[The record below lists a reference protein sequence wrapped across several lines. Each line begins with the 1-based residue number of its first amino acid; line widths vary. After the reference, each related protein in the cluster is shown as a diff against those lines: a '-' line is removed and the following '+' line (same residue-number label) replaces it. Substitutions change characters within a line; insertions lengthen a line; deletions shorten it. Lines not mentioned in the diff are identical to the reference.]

1 MTLLPANHLPHH
13 VGTPTNFHV
22 SPRLRQGPPAMAQ
35 PVHWLAREA
44 ADDDRM
50 GIAETAAA
58 RASRG
63 GVGHHYIPSFYMPIS
78 DHSRKADQT
87 AYYRRPCILVKQPN
101 NWAGAGISTGDIV
114 RAPAIDHASATLAT
128 QFMVLSVGRH
138 GSGRSGGERGV
149 KDDGAAELPS
159 LFPVTCSGSSPTYG
173 MFDKLVAA
181 ASCACDTIGARCAAA
196 GQQQNNQSNRPL
208 KQTSAR

>member
-1 MTLLPANHLPHH
+1 MTPLPANHLPHH

-22 SPRLRQGPPAMAQ
+22 SPRLLQGPPAMAQ

-50 GIAETAAA
+50 GIGETAAA

-63 GVGHHYIPSFYMPIS
+63 GVGHHYVPSFYMPIS
-78 DHSRKADQT
+78 NHSRKADQT

-101 NWAGAGISTGDIV
+101 NWAGAG
-114 RAPAIDHASATLAT
+114 LAT
-128 QFMVLSVGRH
+128 GGKGPLYFFFNRKTKYCSRTSHRPCICDIGNTVLSVDRH
-138 GSGRSGGERGV
+138 GSGRSGGERSV

-159 LFPVTCSGSSPTYG
+159 LFPVACSGSSHKLIRTNRHYMSSNLWHVRQAGYG
-173 MFDKLVAA
+173 CVV
-181 ASCACDTIGARCAAA
+181 CVRHY
-196 GQQQNNQSNRPL
+196 
-208 KQTSAR
+208 